1 MVKSEIRIAAS
12 SFRNSLTG
20 KKAMLDTMSGQMAQ
34 RGWRTVYFHDGGDG
48 DAIIE
53 DLSLEGYTKFHDAF
67 IYQPM
72 KIIFLNKTATDKPHR
87 YAHEVAHIVLGH
99 DLDSRAQ
106 LQNDE
111 DANAFADQLVRRRF
125 SKNQIIALA
134 ASVALGVSLF
144 LHIPGIVHPKAGQA
158 AAPVS
163 HQTEVG
169 SVAGDPSD
177 IVVITKSGDKYHRS
191 DCVYVQNKTNT
202 QELTREKAEAL
213 KKQPCA
219 ACKP

>member
-1 MVKSEIRIAAS
+1 MVKSEIKIAAS

-20 KKAMLDTMSGQMAQ
+20 KKAMLDTMTGQMAQ
-34 RGWRTVYFHDGGDG
+34 RGWRTVYFHDSGDG
-48 DAIIE
+48 DAIIK

-67 IYQPM
+67 IYQPL
-72 KIIFLNKTATDKPHR
+72 KIIFLNKTATDKPRR

-106 LQNDE
+106 FQNDE
-111 DANAFADQLVRRRF
+111 EANAFADQLVRRHF

-134 ASVALGVSLF
+134 ASAALVVSLI
-144 LHIPGIVHPKAGQA
+144 LHIPGIAHPKAGQA
-158 AAPVS
+158 AAPASNHAGIVD
-163 HQTEVG
+163 T
-169 SVAGDPSD
+169 AGDPSD
-177 IVVITKSGDKYHRS
+177 IVVITKSGDKYHRA

-213 KKQPCA
+213 KKEPCA